1 MIQNKFADT
10 GHQYGK
16 TKKNGNILKK
26 SSVKK
31 VRSGVCF

>member
-16 TKKNGNILKK
+16 TKKKK
-26 SSVKK
+26 GAGINYLTV
-31 VRSGVCF
+31 